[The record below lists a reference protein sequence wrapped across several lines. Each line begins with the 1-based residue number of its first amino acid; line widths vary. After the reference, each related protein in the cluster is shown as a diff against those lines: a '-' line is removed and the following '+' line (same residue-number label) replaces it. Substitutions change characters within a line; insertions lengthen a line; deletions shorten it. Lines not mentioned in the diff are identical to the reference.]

1 VRAGTSIL
9 VVKLLDHVRVHD
21 GGSPVAMFPIC
32 SARESGD
39 GGSDMHS
46 ERGGG
51 IGKGEVVR
59 EA

>member
-1 VRAGTSIL
+1 M
-9 VVKLLDHVRVHD
+9 